1 MFNEGM
7 YWEKAKT
14 GILKTKVVADKH
26 PSSPHAREPVCT
38 RSQYIIYIDKNGRK
52 VAGVHQYLRRDG
64 KIGASGRPD
73 PKELF
78 VNGILYILEHT

>member
-7 YWEKAKT
+7 YWEKTKQ
-14 GILKTKVVADKH
+14 GILKAKVVADNH
-26 PSSPHAREPVCT
+26 PSSPRAKEPICT

-64 KIGASGRPD
+64 TIGASGRPD
-73 PKELF
+73 PKELL
-78 VNGILYILEHT
+78 VNGILYIPENK